1 MSVFRIDVWDERK
14 KQLLSFSVEWE
25 PLKEPLTDLF
35 QRVCSVVYNAIEK
48 ANLPEQEKFFDS

>member
-1 MSVFRIDVWDERK
+1 MSVFQIDVWDERK

-35 QRVCSVVYNAIEK
+35 QRVCSGVYNAIEK
-48 ANLPEQEKFFDS
+48 ANLSEPGKLFDS